1 MKSLSRVRLFA
12 TPWTA
17 AYRAPPSLGFSRQEH
32 WSGLPLPAP
41 YYELDFYK
49 HIYEALSSWM
59 WSLLCGANPGVELLA
74 LDIVYLALVDI
85 AQQFSKVIVPIYSP
99 NCMRVPVAPHPHWR
113 FVVCVRQINAK
124 FRVFIE
130 SSK

>member
-1 MKSLSRVRLFA
+1 M
-12 TPWTA
+12 
-17 AYRAPPSLGFSRQEH
+17 
-32 WSGLPLPAP
+32 PAP

-49 HIYEALSSWM
+49 HVYEALSSWM